1 MATNFP
7 SSLDSFTNP
16 SGTDAMDSVTVPHA
30 TQHTNLN
37 DAVEALQSKV
47 GVDGSAV
54 TSSLDYKVAQQG
66 LTFIKSQTIGSGV
79 SSVTVS
85 DAFDSRFDNYCV
97 TMNSAVSSSAG
108 ASLRVKVGS
117 VATGYYGAMEDTQYT
132 GTQSTSTSN
141 NASDLTVGLISSVLG
156 ENAMTLYVYNPN
168 ITGQRTAF
176 TSLGHGY
183 NRAFRGG
190 GQVTNTS
197 AQTSLTILPAFTTMS
212 GGTIRV
218 YGYNNG

>member
-1 MATNFP
+1 MATNWP
-7 SSLDSFTNP
+7 SSVQTFTNP
-16 SGTDAMDSVTVPHA
+16 TSGSSLSSPSHADQHA
-30 TQHTNLN
+30 TVN
-37 DAVEALQSKV
+37 DTVEALQQY
-47 GVDGSAV
+47 A
-54 TSSLDYKVAQQG
+54 G
-66 LTFIKSQTIGSGV
+66 LVFIKSVTVGSGV
-79 SSVTVS
+79 SSVTVT

-97 TMNSAVSSSAG
+97 TMNGSVSASGG
-108 ASLRVKVGS
+108 ASLRVKVGA

-141 NASDLTVGLISSVLG
+141 NASDLTAGLISAVLG

-168 ITGQRTAF
+168 VSGQRTTFA
-176 TSLGHGY
+176 SLGHGY
-183 NRAFRGG
+183 GRAFRGG

-197 AQTSLTILPAFTTMS
+197 AQTSLTILPAFTTMT